1 MSPSQK
7 VAPRPLNR
15 AIHQLLMSNVEDLL
29 HREADLSQ
37 LSRTQDVA
45 FLVSRVLLVAN
56 TDNPRQPV
64 VVGDHLEIVEIV
76 PG

>member
-7 VAPRPLNR
+7 VGPRPLSR
-15 AIHQLLMSNVEDLL
+15 AILHLLMSNVKDLL
-29 HREADLSQ
+29 QRERDLFQ

-56 TDNPRQPV
+56 TDNPRQPA

>member
-1 MSPSQK
+1 MSPSQA

-15 AIHQLLMSNVEDLL
+15 AILQLLMSNVEDLL
-29 HREADLSQ
+29 HREADLFQ

-56 TDNPRQPV
+56 TDYPRQPA

>member
-1 MSPSQK
+1 MSPAEK

-15 AIHQLLMSNVEDLL
+15 AILQLLMSNVEDLL
-29 HREADLSQ
+29 QREGDLFQ

-45 FLVSRVLLVAN
+45 FLVSRALLLAN
-56 TDNPRQPV
+56 TDNPRQPA